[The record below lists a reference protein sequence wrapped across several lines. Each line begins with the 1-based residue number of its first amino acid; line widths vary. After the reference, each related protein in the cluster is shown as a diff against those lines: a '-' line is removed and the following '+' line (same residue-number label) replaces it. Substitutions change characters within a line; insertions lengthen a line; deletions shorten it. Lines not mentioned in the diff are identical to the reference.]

1 MIIPERQSWVI
12 QRLGKFNRISRPG
25 LKLKIPVLESI
36 ASKENLRIQQL
47 DVDVETKTLDDV
59 FVILKISVQYR
70 VIGSK
75 VYEAFYELD
84 DPHGQIASYIFDE
97 VRAEVPKLGLD
108 DVFGKKDDIAL
119 AVRDNISS
127 QMDQYGYKIVK
138 TLITDINPDELVK
151 ASMNKINAATR
162 DKEAAVQEAEAEK
175 IRIVKKAEA
184 EADSKRLSGEGIAQQ
199 RLEIVRGF
207 KESVEDFQKALQDVD
222 PQEIMQFVLM
232 TQYFDTLTAIGANEN
247 NNTVMVTD
255 DPATTE
261 DETASACRLPSILR
275 IMANEGND
283 YRIAMAAQIEQA
295 LGSIG
300 VATDGDA
307 KPWAEYLDMYYTG
320 TFEIRFSGWAPD
332 YLDPDNYWSPFA
344 ASSEDVYG
352 TGYHNAA
359 LDALLQDAKVSTDDT
374 GLLLPFFPT
383 LE

>member
-12 QRLGKFNRISRPG
+12 QRLGKFNRISSPG
-25 LKLKIPVLESI
+25 LKLKIPIIESV

-70 VIGSK
+70 IINSK
-75 VYEAFYELD
+75 VYEAFCELD

-97 VRAEVPKLGLD
+97 VRAEVPKLALD

-127 QMDQYGYKIVK
+127 QMDKYGYKIVK

-151 ASMNKINAATR
+151 ASMNKINAAMR
-162 DKEAAVQEAEAEK
+162 DKEAAVQEAEGEK
-175 IRIVKKAEA
+175 IRIVKRAEA

-247 NNTVMVTD
+247 NNTVMVPHTPGGMKD
-255 DPATTE
+255 FQQ
-261 DETASACRLPSILR
+261 
-275 IMANEGND
+275 
-283 YRIAMAAQIEQA
+283 QIIE
-295 LGSIG
+295 
-300 VATDGDA
+300 
-307 KPWAEYLDMYYTG
+307 G
-320 TFEIRFSGWAPD
+320 TFVGKE
-332 YLDPDNYWSPFA
+332 L
-344 ASSEDVYG
+344 
-352 TGYHNAA
+352 
-359 LDALLQDAKVSTDDT
+359 AKNQKKTSK
-374 GLLLPFFPT
+374 
-383 LE
+383 

>member
-1 MIIPERQSWVI
+1 MNYFNLILLFPLVWLLLKSIMIIPERQSWVI
-12 QRLGKFNRISRPG
+12 QRLGKFNRISQPG

-70 VIGSK
+70 IISSK

-97 VRAEVPKLGLD
+97 VRAEVPKLPLD

-127 QMDQYGYKIVK
+127 QMDKYGYKIVK

-247 NNTVMVTD
+247 NNTVMVPHTPGGMKD
-255 DPATTE
+255 FQQ
-261 DETASACRLPSILR
+261 
-275 IMANEGND
+275 
-283 YRIAMAAQIEQA
+283 QI
-295 LGSIG
+295 I
-300 VATDGDA
+300 D
-307 KPWAEYLDMYYTG
+307 G
-320 TFEIRFSGWAPD
+320 TFVGKELARNS
-332 YLDPDNYWSPFA
+332 
-344 ASSEDVYG
+344 
-352 TGYHNAA
+352 
-359 LDALLQDAKVSTDDT
+359 KK
-374 GLLLPFFPT
+374 
-383 LE
+383 

>member
-1 MIIPERQSWVI
+1 MIYINIFLYSLAVFLILKSVMIIPERQSWVI
-12 QRLGKFNRISRPG
+12 QRLGKFNRISLPG
-25 LKLKIPVLESI
+25 LKFKIPFIEKI
-36 ASKENLRIQQL
+36 ASKENLKIQQL

-70 VIGSK
+70 IISDK

-84 DPHGQIASYIFDE
+84 DPHDQIASYIFDE

-119 AVRDNISS
+119 AVRENISQ
-127 QMDQYGYKIVK
+127 QMEQYGYKIVK

-175 IRIVKKAEA
+175 IKIVKKAEA
-184 EADSKRLSGEGIAQQ
+184 EADSKRLSGEGIAAQ

-247 NNTVMVTD
+247 NNTVMVPHTPGGMKD
-255 DPATTE
+255 FQQ
-261 DETASACRLPSILR
+261 
-275 IMANEGND
+275 
-283 YRIAMAAQIEQA
+283 QIIE
-295 LGSIG
+295 
-300 VATDGDA
+300 
-307 KPWAEYLDMYYTG
+307 G
-320 TFEIRFSGWAPD
+320 TFVGKELSKQQKKT
-332 YLDPDNYWSPFA
+332 S
-344 ASSEDVYG
+344 
-352 TGYHNAA
+352 
-359 LDALLQDAKVSTDDT
+359 K
-374 GLLLPFFPT
+374 
-383 LE
+383 

>member
-12 QRLGKFNRISRPG
+12 QRLGKFNRISLPG
-25 LKLKIPVLESI
+25 LKLKIPFIEDI
-36 ASKENLRIQQL
+36 ASKENLKIQQL

-70 VIGSK
+70 IISDK

-84 DPHGQIASYIFDE
+84 DPHDQIASYIFDE

-119 AVRDNISS
+119 AVRENISQ
-127 QMDQYGYKIVK
+127 QMEQYGYKIVK

-162 DKEAAVQEAEAEK
+162 DKEAAFQEAEGEK

-184 EADSKRLSGEGIAQQ
+184 EADSKRLSGEGIAAQ

-232 TQYFDTLTAIGANEN
+232 TQYFDTLTAIGANDN
-247 NNTVMVTD
+247 NNTVLVPHSPGGMKD
-255 DPATTE
+255 FQQ
-261 DETASACRLPSILR
+261 
-275 IMANEGND
+275 
-283 YRIAMAAQIEQA
+283 QIIE
-295 LGSIG
+295 
-300 VATDGDA
+300 
-307 KPWAEYLDMYYTG
+307 G
-320 TFEIRFSGWAPD
+320 TFVGKE
-332 YLDPDNYWSPFA
+332 L
-344 ASSEDVYG
+344 
-352 TGYHNAA
+352 
-359 LDALLQDAKVSTDDT
+359 AKNQKKTSK
-374 GLLLPFFPT
+374 
-383 LE
+383 

>member
-1 MIIPERQSWVI
+1 MNYFDLILLLPIIWLLLKSIMIIPERQSWVI

-25 LKLKIPVLESI
+25 LKLKIPILESI

-47 DVDVETKTLDDV
+47 DVDVETKTSDDV

-247 NNTVMVTD
+247 NNTVMVPHTPGGMKD
-255 DPATTE
+255 FQQ
-261 DETASACRLPSILR
+261 
-275 IMANEGND
+275 
-283 YRIAMAAQIEQA
+283 QI
-295 LGSIG
+295 I
-300 VATDGDA
+300 D
-307 KPWAEYLDMYYTG
+307 G
-320 TFEIRFSGWAPD
+320 TFVGKELARNS
-332 YLDPDNYWSPFA
+332 
-344 ASSEDVYG
+344 
-352 TGYHNAA
+352 
-359 LDALLQDAKVSTDDT
+359 KK
-374 GLLLPFFPT
+374 
-383 LE
+383 

>member
-1 MIIPERQSWVI
+1 MLYLNLVLYSFIAFLIFKSIMIIPERQSWVI
-12 QRLGKFNRISRPG
+12 QRLGKFNRISLPG
-25 LKLKIPVLESI
+25 LKLKIPFIEDI
-36 ASKENLRIQQL
+36 ASKENLKIQQL

-70 VIGSK
+70 IISDK

-84 DPHGQIASYIFDE
+84 DPHDQIASYIFDE

-119 AVRDNISS
+119 AVRENISQ
-127 QMDQYGYKIVK
+127 QMEQYGYKIVK

-162 DKEAAVQEAEAEK
+162 DKEAAFQEAEGEK

-184 EADSKRLSGEGIAQQ
+184 EADSKRLSGEGIAAQ

-247 NNTVMVTD
+247 NNTVLVPHSPGGMKD
-255 DPATTE
+255 FQQ
-261 DETASACRLPSILR
+261 
-275 IMANEGND
+275 
-283 YRIAMAAQIEQA
+283 QIIE
-295 LGSIG
+295 
-300 VATDGDA
+300 
-307 KPWAEYLDMYYTG
+307 G
-320 TFEIRFSGWAPD
+320 TFVGKE
-332 YLDPDNYWSPFA
+332 L
-344 ASSEDVYG
+344 
-352 TGYHNAA
+352 
-359 LDALLQDAKVSTDDT
+359 AKNQRKTSK
-374 GLLLPFFPT
+374 
-383 LE
+383 

>member
-1 MIIPERQSWVI
+1 MIIPERQAWVI
-12 QRLGKFNRISRPG
+12 QRLGKFNRISKPG
-25 LKLKIPVLESI
+25 FKLKIPFIEVI

-70 VIGSK
+70 VIDEK

-127 QMDQYGYKIVK
+127 QMGQYGYKIVK

-151 ASMNKINAATR
+151 ASMNKINAAMR
-162 DKEAAVQEAEAEK
+162 DKEAAFQEAEGEK
-175 IRIVKKAEA
+175 IRIVKRAEA

-207 KESVEDFQKALQDVD
+207 KESVEDFQKALQEVD

-247 NNTVMVTD
+247 NNTVMVPHTPGGMKD
-255 DPATTE
+255 FQQ
-261 DETASACRLPSILR
+261 
-275 IMANEGND
+275 
-283 YRIAMAAQIEQA
+283 QIIE
-295 LGSIG
+295 
-300 VATDGDA
+300 
-307 KPWAEYLDMYYTG
+307 G
-320 TFEIRFSGWAPD
+320 TFVGKELSK
-332 YLDPDNYWSPFA
+332 NQKKTS
-344 ASSEDVYG
+344 
-352 TGYHNAA
+352 
-359 LDALLQDAKVSTDDT
+359 K
-374 GLLLPFFPT
+374 
-383 LE
+383 

>member
-1 MIIPERQSWVI
+1 MIYLNIFLYSIAVFLLLKSVMIIPERQAWVI
-12 QRLGKFNRISRPG
+12 QRLGKFNRISKPG
-25 LKLKIPVLESI
+25 LKLKIPFIEVI

-70 VIGSK
+70 VIDDK

-127 QMDQYGYKIVK
+127 QMGQYGYKIVK

-151 ASMNKINAATR
+151 ASMNKINAAMR
-162 DKEAAVQEAEAEK
+162 DKEAAFQEAEGEK
-175 IRIVKKAEA
+175 IRIVKRAEA

-207 KESVEDFQKALQDVD
+207 KESVEDFQKALQEVD

-247 NNTVMVTD
+247 NNTVMVPHTPGGMKD
-255 DPATTE
+255 FQQ
-261 DETASACRLPSILR
+261 
-275 IMANEGND
+275 
-283 YRIAMAAQIEQA
+283 QIIE
-295 LGSIG
+295 
-300 VATDGDA
+300 
-307 KPWAEYLDMYYTG
+307 G
-320 TFEIRFSGWAPD
+320 TFVGKELSK
-332 YLDPDNYWSPFA
+332 NKNSKK
-344 ASSEDVYG
+344 
-352 TGYHNAA
+352 
-359 LDALLQDAKVSTDDT
+359 Q
-374 GLLLPFFPT
+374 
-383 LE
+383 

>member
-1 MIIPERQSWVI
+1 MNYVNLIILFPIVWLFLKSIMIIPERQSWVI
-12 QRLGKFNRISRPG
+12 QRLGKFSRISQPG
-25 LKLKIPVLESI
+25 LKFKIPVLESV

-70 VIGSK
+70 IISSK

-127 QMDQYGYKIVK
+127 QMDKYGYKIVK

-151 ASMNKINAATR
+151 ASMNKINAAMR
-162 DKEAAVQEAEAEK
+162 DKEAAVQEAEGEK
-175 IRIVKKAEA
+175 IRIVKRAEA

-247 NNTVMVTD
+247 NNTVMVPHTPGGMKD
-255 DPATTE
+255 FQQ
-261 DETASACRLPSILR
+261 
-275 IMANEGND
+275 
-283 YRIAMAAQIEQA
+283 QIIE
-295 LGSIG
+295 
-300 VATDGDA
+300 
-307 KPWAEYLDMYYTG
+307 G
-320 TFEIRFSGWAPD
+320 TFVGKELSKNR
-332 YLDPDNYWSPFA
+332 
-344 ASSEDVYG
+344 
-352 TGYHNAA
+352 
-359 LDALLQDAKVSTDDT
+359 KK
-374 GLLLPFFPT
+374 
-383 LE
+383 

>member
-1 MIIPERQSWVI
+1 MIVPERQSWVI
-12 QRLGKFNRISRPG
+12 QRLGKFSRISQPG
-25 LKLKIPVLESI
+25 LKFKIPFIEVI

-47 DVDVETKTLDDV
+47 DVDVETKTLDNV

-70 VIGSK
+70 IIDSK

-127 QMDQYGYKIVK
+127 QMGQYGYKIVK

-162 DKEAAVQEAEAEK
+162 DKEAAYQEAEGEK
-175 IRIVKKAEA
+175 IRIVKRAEA
-184 EADSKRLSGEGIAQQ
+184 EADSKRLSGEGIAAQ

-247 NNTVMVTD
+247 NNTVMVPHTPGGMKD
-255 DPATTE
+255 FQQ
-261 DETASACRLPSILR
+261 
-275 IMANEGND
+275 
-283 YRIAMAAQIEQA
+283 QIIE
-295 LGSIG
+295 
-300 VATDGDA
+300 
-307 KPWAEYLDMYYTG
+307 G
-320 TFEIRFSGWAPD
+320 TFVGKELSK
-332 YLDPDNYWSPFA
+332 NQN
-344 ASSEDVYG
+344 
-352 TGYHNAA
+352 T
-359 LDALLQDAKVSTDDT
+359 KK
-374 GLLLPFFPT
+374 
-383 LE
+383 

>member
-1 MIIPERQSWVI
+1 MEYINYAFLLLISWLIFKSIMIIPERQSWVI
-12 QRLGKFNRISRPG
+12 QRLGKFNRISQPG
-25 LKLKIPVLESI
+25 FKLKIPIIESI

-70 VIGSK
+70 IIHSK

-108 DVFGKKDDIAL
+108 DVFSKKDDIAL

-127 QMDQYGYKIVK
+127 QMEKYGYKIVK

-151 ASMNKINAATR
+151 ASMNKINAAMR
-162 DKEAAVQEAEAEK
+162 DKEAAVQEAEGEK
-175 IRIVKKAEA
+175 IRIVKRAEA

-247 NNTVMVTD
+247 NNTVMVPHTPGGMKD
-255 DPATTE
+255 FQQ
-261 DETASACRLPSILR
+261 
-275 IMANEGND
+275 
-283 YRIAMAAQIEQA
+283 QIIE
-295 LGSIG
+295 
-300 VATDGDA
+300 
-307 KPWAEYLDMYYTG
+307 G
-320 TFEIRFSGWAPD
+320 TFVGKELSK
-332 YLDPDNYWSPFA
+332 N
-344 ASSEDVYG
+344 
-352 TGYHNAA
+352 
-359 LDALLQDAKVSTDDT
+359 KKK
-374 GLLLPFFPT
+374 
-383 LE
+383 

>member
-1 MIIPERQSWVI
+1 MIIYVLQFLFLFILLIVFLKSIMIIPERQAWVI
-12 QRLGKFNRISRPG
+12 QRLGKFSRISSPG
-25 LKLKIPVLESI
+25 FKLKIPIVETI
-36 ASKENLRIQQL
+36 ASKENLRIMQL

-59 FVILKISVQYR
+59 FVNLKISVQYR
-70 VIGSK
+70 IIREK

-108 DVFGKKDDIAL
+108 DVFSKKDDIAM

-127 QMDQYGYKIVK
+127 QMEQYGYKIVK

-207 KESVEDFQKALQDVD
+207 KESVEDFQKALQEVD

-247 NNTVMVTD
+247 NNTVMVPHTPGGMKD
-255 DPATTE
+255 FQQ
-261 DETASACRLPSILR
+261 
-275 IMANEGND
+275 
-283 YRIAMAAQIEQA
+283 QI
-295 LGSIG
+295 I
-300 VATDGDA
+300 D
-307 KPWAEYLDMYYTG
+307 G
-320 TFEIRFSGWAPD
+320 TFVGKELSK
-332 YLDPDNYWSPFA
+332 N
-344 ASSEDVYG
+344 
-352 TGYHNAA
+352 
-359 LDALLQDAKVSTDDT
+359 KK
-374 GLLLPFFPT
+374 
-383 LE
+383 

>member
-1 MIIPERQSWVI
+1 MIYINIFLYSLAVFLILKSIMIIPERQSWVI
-12 QRLGKFNRISRPG
+12 QRLGKFNRISLPG
-25 LKLKIPVLESI
+25 LKFKIPFIENI

-70 VIGSK
+70 IITDK

-84 DPHGQIASYIFDE
+84 DPHDQIASYIFDE

-108 DVFGKKDDIAL
+108 DVFSKKDDIAL
-119 AVRDNISS
+119 AVRDNISQ
-127 QMDQYGYKIVK
+127 QMEQYGYKIVK

-175 IRIVKKAEA
+175 IKIVKKAEA
-184 EADSKRLSGEGIAQQ
+184 EADSKRLSGEGIAAQ

-247 NNTVMVTD
+247 NNTVMVPHTPGGMKD
-255 DPATTE
+255 FQQ
-261 DETASACRLPSILR
+261 
-275 IMANEGND
+275 
-283 YRIAMAAQIEQA
+283 QIIE
-295 LGSIG
+295 
-300 VATDGDA
+300 
-307 KPWAEYLDMYYTG
+307 G
-320 TFEIRFSGWAPD
+320 TFVGKE
-332 YLDPDNYWSPFA
+332 L
-344 ASSEDVYG
+344 
-352 TGYHNAA
+352 
-359 LDALLQDAKVSTDDT
+359 AKHQKKTSK
-374 GLLLPFFPT
+374 
-383 LE
+383 

>member
-1 MIIPERQSWVI
+1 MDFLNLILLLPLTWLILKSVMIIPERQSWVI
-12 QRLGKFNRISRPG
+12 QRLGKFNRISQPG
-25 LKLKIPVLESI
+25 FKLKIPVLESI

-70 VIGSK
+70 VISSK

-175 IRIVKKAEA
+175 IKIVKRAEA

-247 NNTVMVTD
+247 NNTVMVPHTPGGMKD
-255 DPATTE
+255 FQQ
-261 DETASACRLPSILR
+261 
-275 IMANEGND
+275 
-283 YRIAMAAQIEQA
+283 QIIE
-295 LGSIG
+295 
-300 VATDGDA
+300 
-307 KPWAEYLDMYYTG
+307 G
-320 TFEIRFSGWAPD
+320 TFVGKE
-332 YLDPDNYWSPFA
+332 L
-344 ASSEDVYG
+344 
-352 TGYHNAA
+352 
-359 LDALLQDAKVSTDDT
+359 AKNRKK
-374 GLLLPFFPT
+374 
-383 LE
+383 